1 MKSDLVKN
9 FGFPNYSP
17 KFLFVKKGL
26 DFGICQKDKL
36 ECYAKG
42 GICRLN
48 FQAGFQ
54 TEYDYA
60 NPQIGKPLRNRSCS
74 QFKKVE
80 K

>member
-48 FQAGFQ
+48 QESGFQ
-54 TEYDYA
+54 
-60 NPQIGKPLRNRSCS
+60 KSLRNYQCS